1 MHSTINPAILYW
13 GTPVAIV
20 SSENEDGTFNLA
32 PTTSVFWLGHR
43 CVLGLAAESKTPQN
57 MLRTGQCVVN
67 LPDDTQTP
75 AVNGLAKTTGTE
87 TLSAG
92 KLSRGY
98 SYVHD
103 KWACSGLTPQASQVI
118 RPPRVRECPVQMECE
133 LTTAHEMWK
142 DLPGMAGVIL
152 MFELRVVRVHV
163 LDDIRMEGY
172 KNRVDP
178 DKWRPLI
185 MSFQEFYGLD
195 GGKKGPSRLGEIGE
209 ELYRK
214 LADVDDEQP
223 VEKAVSD
230 VVPESSQ
237 NI

>member
-57 MLRTGQCVVN
+57 ILRTGQCVVN
-67 LPDDTQTP
+67 LPDDTQTG

-87 TLSAG
+87 VVPPG
-92 KLSRGY
+92 KVSRGY
-98 SYVHD
+98 TFVHD
-103 KWACSGLTPQASQVI
+103 KWAASGLTPQASQVI

-133 LTTAHEMWK
+133 LAMAHEMWK
-142 DLPGMAGVIL
+142 DLLEMAGVIL
-152 MFELRVVRVHV
+152 TIELRVVRVHV
-163 LDDIRMEGY
+163 LDGLRMSGY
-172 KNRVDP
+172 ENRVDP

-195 GGKKGPSRLGEIGE
+195 GSKKGASRLGEIGE
-209 ELYRK
+209 ELYRM
-214 LADVDDEQP
+214 LADADDKRP
-223 VEKAVSD
+223 VEEVDGKAD
-230 VVPESSQ
+230 QEHA
-237 NI
+237 

>member
-57 MLRTGQCVVN
+57 ILRTGQCVVN
-67 LPDDTQTP
+67 LPDDTQTG

-87 TLSAG
+87 VVPPARSA
-92 KLSRGY
+92 
-98 SYVHD
+98 
-103 KWACSGLTPQASQVI
+103 ASQVI
-118 RPPRVRECPVQMECE
+118 CPPRVRECPVQMECE
-133 LTTAHEMWK
+133 LAMAHEMWK
-142 DLPGMAGVIL
+142 DLLEMAGVIL
-152 MFELRVVRVHV
+152 TIELRVVRVHV
-163 LDDIRMEGY
+163 LDGLRMSGY
-172 KNRVDP
+172 ENRVDP

-195 GGKKGPSRLGEIGE
+195 GGKKGASRLGEIGE
-209 ELYRK
+209 ELYRM
-214 LADVDDEQP
+214 LADADDKRSLKEVDG
-223 VEKAVSD
+223 KAAQ
-230 VVPESSQ
+230 EHA
-237 NI
+237 